1 MNSESKIDDKGR
13 ICIPAELRKIM
24 NLKSGE
30 KMIFQI
36 EEDKIIIR
44 KATKPKEFIEKSKK
58 FGGHLKKITKKPI
71 STEKIIE

>member
-58 FGGHLKKITKKPI
+58 FGEHLKKITKKPI
-71 STEKIIE
+71 STEKII